1 MRHDKLE
8 KELSLLLCLTENHN
22 YTINEL
28 CEKLSLSRRMLYYYL
43 ESFRDWGF
51 IVEKRGHH
59 YSIDRRSP
67 YFKHLF
73 ETINFTEDEVLTMMN
88 ILSKVGDR
96 NAVVERIKRRL
107 DQFYDFN
114 ILANSE
120 LREHVAHN
128 VSLLYEA
135 IKYKRMVKIHNYSS
149 PHSQTVT
156 DRIVEPFLFMNNN
169 NDVRCYEPAS
179 RMGKTFKV
187 SRMGEVVVLDREW
200 ENEGA
205 HKQVFTD
212 LFMFSGEEKY
222 PVKLRLGQPSRN
234 LMLEEYPQS
243 APCLTPDGPHHWVF
257 ATEVVG
263 YLGIG
268 RFILGLYDDIE
279 ILGDEGLKGYIEGK
293 VGSW

>member
-73 ETINFTEDEVLTMMN
+73 ETINFTEDEVLTTMN

-96 NAVVERIKRRL
+96 NAVVERIKRKL

-135 IKYKRMVKIHNYSS
+135 IKYKRMVKIHNYSYLTAKRS
-149 PHSQTVT
+149 PT
-156 DRIVEPFLFMNNN
+156 
-169 NDVRCYEPAS
+169 AS
-179 RMGKTFKV
+179 WNR
-187 SRMGEVVVLDREW
+187 S
-200 ENEGA
+200 
-205 HKQVFTD
+205 
-212 LFMFSGEEKY
+212 S
-222 PVKLRLGQPSRN
+222 S
-234 LMLEEYPQS
+234 
-243 APCLTPDGPHHWVF
+243 
-257 ATEVVG
+257 
-263 YLGIG
+263 
-268 RFILGLYDDIE
+268 
-279 ILGDEGLKGYIEGK
+279 
-293 VGSW
+293 